1 MNHECGLSSIRIV
14 AVDHTLYFWDPS
26 NKRYIPIPYRDRWRP
41 PTSRW
46 EVQAAVKRL
55 KAEGY
60 ARVDEVLIFQ
70 AIQEMRTVEQESERR
85 TKKARRARELRDNPP
100 RQPSSTPPKPGPA
113 PLRFPRPINSRQ
125 SRSI

>member
-100 RQPSSTPPKPGPA
+100 RQSALDLLNDVQRFLPVPPLTSA
-113 PLRFPRPINSRQ
+113 ALDRE
-125 SRSI
+125 